1 MRGDPQVFSSTD
13 LHTLGDLCQHLLS
26 QSGAWSSLSLAMCS
40 LYTGTS
46 GCAVESKA
54 TENGPVINGM
64 PDPNVAWSAYAYVH
78 DVRVDLFGCGPTP
91 RMAVECLARDIER
104 RVERLRSAV

>member
-13 LHTLGDLCQHLLS
+13 LHTLGDLCQHLLAIGPS
-26 QSGAWSSLSLAMCS
+26 TNID
-40 LYTGTS
+40 YVGTS